1 MNIKKKKKLIFYC
14 GILTLLVWKIRKEE
28 IRNSKLQGENENLKD
43 LVKGYQNARE
53 RDIFALGKLLRK

>member
-14 GILTLLVWKIRKEE
+14 GILTLFVWKIRKEE

-43 LVKGYQNARE
+43 LVKGYQNASE